1 MTIEDDFARAFFR
14 THGGSYRAF
23 HADPFGPD
31 DVFGF
36 GSTFSRAGKS
46 AKKKEHQENACYAV
60 AQKASGDPRYKEL
73 VDRLVVRMGM
83 ERRQVEL
90 EITNLMLGVS

>member
-1 MTIEDDFARAFFR
+1 MTIEDDFTREFFR
-14 THGGSYRAF
+14 THSAYKTPGFDAF
-23 HADPFGPD
+23 EGM
-31 DVFGF
+31 FGF

-46 AKKKEHQENACYAV
+46 ARKKELQENACHAV